1 MSKMFVIGI
10 SVVLF
15 VHGLIHLM
23 GLRQYWQKQPVE
35 SNAYAGAIINLLIL
49 VFVMFGPRVSSLAT
63 ALLPS

>member
-10 SVVLF
+10 SVILF

-23 GLRQYWQKQPVE
+23 GWRLYWQKQPVE
-35 SNAYAGAIINLLIL
+35 SNAYAGAIINPLIL
-49 VFVMFGPRVSSLAT
+49 VFVMIGPRVSSLAT